1 MVGPDLEGSR
11 INGGDFAS
19 ETTLT
24 IPFEAVHYSA
34 RNRADGKAVN
44 VCCVLTLKFTLE

>member
-11 INGGDFAS
+11 LNGGDFAS
-19 ETTLT
+19 ETTPA

-34 RNRADGKAVN
+34 KNSADGKAVN
-44 VCCVLTLKFTLE
+44 LCYVLTLKFTLE